1 MMLDDWCFVPVSQE
15 SQGFPFSRE
24 SNAGDNKALHH
35 AMQRN
40 ATQRIASHRIASQV
54 LGFQPPV
61 AAALYAAS
69 RQAGKNHST
78 EQQSRVI
85 NRIRIG
91 IIQAMPSLAQRPSFN
106 DCPHE

>member
-1 MMLDDWCFVPVSQE
+1 MIGVLCPFRRKAKGSR
-15 SQGFPFSRE
+15 FPENQTLETTRLSTT
-24 SNAGDNKALHH
+24 
-35 AMQRN
+35 QCN